1 MFIDEFL
8 IFVNMTVRACR
19 AYMWSW
25 SVRFSTLTDL
35 FILVF
40 IKKGFYSSNNVVRCM
55 AELFSVSDEFYLL
68 CTKVGIT
75 PHRIDA
81 TPIYALRCSV
91 HKNFALMM

>member
-1 MFIDEFL
+1 
-8 IFVNMTVRACR
+8 
-19 AYMWSW
+19 
-25 SVRFSTLTDL
+25 
-35 FILVF
+35 
-40 IKKGFYSSNNVVRCM
+40 M